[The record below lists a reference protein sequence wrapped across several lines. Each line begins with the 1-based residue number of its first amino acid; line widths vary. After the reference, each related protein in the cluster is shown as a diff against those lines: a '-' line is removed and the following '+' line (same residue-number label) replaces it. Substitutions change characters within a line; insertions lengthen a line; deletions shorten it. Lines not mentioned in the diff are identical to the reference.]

1 MIHFL
6 MELSDSE
13 ESERVC
19 RCLNKTYICMVV
31 LKIVKARITDPVFLE
46 GCHMNPTSTWRNYD
60 PHLKTVH
67 QHNCDFTSTPSL
79 LLHAVSN
86 LVNWFLASLF
96 PSSIESEKEKVKL
109 SEVC

>member
-1 MIHFL
+1 MIQK
-6 MELSDSE
+6 

-19 RCLNKTYICMVV
+19 RCLNKTYIWWCY
-31 LKIVKARITDPVFLE
+31 KGSIKARITDPVFLE

-67 QHNCDFTSTPSL
+67 QHICDFTSILSL